1 MIRLFV
7 DAPIILTQAFIL
19 KDASFNHAIR
29 VLRLTVGEEITLFN
43 GLGGEY
49 QSRIIEIQKKQAIL
63 EIVAFNEINRES
75 SLKIHLY
82 QSLAKGD
89 KMDLVL
95 QKATELGVDEIT
107 LLNTERSIAN
117 LSMDRFDKKMMHYN
131 AVVASA
137 CEQCGRN
144 IIPRVNSPL
153 KLSLLM
159 PVPEQLYITLDPY
172 AMLSLTDCIRDF
184 KINRP
189 SYSSQI
195 SLIVG
200 PEGGLSNQEINQL
213 ISKGCKNIRL
223 GARILRTET
232 VGIAVI
238 GALQALLGDW

>member
-7 DAPIILTQAFIL
+7 DDPILSVPTFIL
-19 KDASFNHAIR
+19 KDAAFNHAIL
-29 VLRLTVGEEITLFN
+29 VLRMTVGEEITLFN
-43 GLGGEY
+43 GLGGEF
-49 QSRIIEIQKKQAIL
+49 QTRIIEIQKKQAVL
-63 EIVAFNEINRES
+63 EILAFDEISRES
-75 SLKIHLY
+75 NLKIHLY

-89 KMDLVL
+89 KMDLIL

-117 LSMDRFDKKMMHYN
+117 LSTDRFDKKMMHYN

-144 IIPRVNSPL
+144 FIPRVNPPI
-153 KLSLLM
+153 KLSVL
-159 PVPEQLYITLDPY
+159 VPDPERLYLTLNPY
-172 AMLSLTDCIRDF
+172 ALQGLSDCIRDF
-184 KINRP
+184 KINMSTKKPRV
-189 SYSSQI
+189 

-200 PEGGLSNQEINQL
+200 PEGGLSPHEIDHL
-213 ISKGCKNIRL
+213 TAKGCTSIQL
-223 GARILRTET
+223 GTRILRTET